1 MKAIAG
7 FITGAVLAYL
17 VVAFEQWIWN
27 PGQWADVARFI
38 DVMLI
43 LFLGVVGVAIINNY
57 SPPNK

>member
-17 VVAFEQWIWN
+17 VVVFEQWIWN

-43 LFLGVVGVAIINNY
+43 LFFGVVGVAIINRY